1 MSQVKKL
8 QTGGIVKKEKQP
20 RLFKVGTREVD
31 LDSVLSR
38 ADRDVSNYL
47 KGKNWNQRKQQA
59 FLDAYSNIVNGMN
72 TGSITSRGLNRSY
85 TDSTGKLANAAKGF
99 DPVGEAAHFMD
110 DILDNTV
117 DYVKPEAPALDSYDK
132 DDIQRAFSNAILGG
146 NQMDE
151 DAARVWMDRD
161 THDKAGVY
169 STLNRQ
175 NAIADVLQNYLDN
188 IKDRDWDFTD
198 TPYRDKADLE
208 NTLRSA
214 IATFR
219 DGKYNNND
227 NSMLLKLGLSPNL
240 LLDKI
245 PQPEVQNVPASGKQT
260 ASSESSSSKSSTT
273 DSSNES
279 TPSTSSSSVSVFE
292 KAIQDRLMR
301 EYVNPSYKI
310 KDRDGVFLPKVS
322 DNLKSYAG
330 IFYDNKRQRNLLD
343 YIARLG
349 ATNLFDGNNLMRKVD
364 THYAINGQKQ
374 YRPLGQVLSNYL
386 NWFFTDSGSGNYA
399 RNVYS
404 SGLKDWYIVPGS
416 QKGATAV
423 LYNPHTGE
431 LRYTA
436 RYRIPDDW
444 NRIKRNSFRKAPVT
458 TKGPIDFSYHKEG
471 GVIKAQEGIQFISP
485 EAEAAYKAKQARK
498 KAQEPVVVDDINPDA
513 FMAYAKR
520 EGLDLPEDTQS
531 YVEGIKKNGY
541 KIVDDPVIRSYI
553 IGHNKNPEDLL
564 KFQQEVNDVHS
575 KGWLNGTVSGAAR
588 RLGAVADATSGVAA
602 FFPGAGSAVSLGAGA
617 LGTIANALADYNDPL
632 ISKGEATQNL
642 ANNIGLDLVGII
654 PGLKVGTNLGKAVRE
669 TTRGATK
676 VLGGLGLWNSATSLL
691 NSLNRSLSSP
701 EGFVEYWKNPSE
713 GDISALGGIGNLA
726 TAGGR
731 SYQWVKNKKS
741 SINDVDQS
749 KKTIETEENGRLN
762 NRTISTETYD
772 KLNNAKTA
780 EERNKILQDETGVK
794 DIVVRGEPEYSES
807 ATRTWYGKKTGDKV
821 TVKKG
826 IPSTPVFK
834 VTINKETGRI
844 TPLKQPTLWNSMT
857 NYKQRARYDLMQ
869 KNKKV
874 DYKKVQ
880 SGQNY
885 ISYID
890 PADGQIYY
898 LTKGVLYNSR
908 GRIIKPEYAGDIIQ
922 RAKQYRTGKVQH
934 PRNEDGTIADKSDS
948 EQSNTE
954 NKKFGGKLNYI
965 KQLGKYK
972 KGGIVK
978 TQQGL
983 DLSKANIPT
992 PNDPFSNL
1000 NSNLNVSS
1008 QSLGHRDK
1016 YWQEADAIQAANA
1029 NWDAPEQYRL
1039 FTRSGQA
1046 NNGFTYVP
1054 HLFQSN
1060 KKHSKT
1066 AAWDVNNN
1074 GLGDEAERQRAYA
1087 AWHNTVNMYDK
1098 PATQWAN
1105 WIYSQMNDSTK
1116 KAFRDNGVYNQD
1128 GSVNLTNFRKYLSGS
1143 VGELKGNASFDQTN
1157 QLFHTIG
1164 QGTTYYDPKA
1174 NKYYN
1179 SLPKGAEID
1188 GQLYMGDSGVVNV
1201 QNIKWNTPATTQEAT
1216 DKPGTTNDESSFKGN
1231 TGPDL
1236 SGAIKSIGKAIS
1248 GINPYPIIRLMQD
1261 LNANKKMTDEML
1273 KMQVPLVSSSDKQ
1286 MWVRGDLGTKQQYYN
1301 RGAQY
1306 DNWANRNL
1314 TSDANLIAAKQLDA
1328 MNLGNT
1334 ERAKGDLADNDR
1346 IFGTAKASTQL
1357 QFANQDQ
1364 RDKDFNT
1371 NNASLVGLANAKNN
1385 LRASLI
1391 SANQTSWDNYWSQK
1405 DYDWQKNQNQRRS
1418 YALNVASNNLQNDYD
1433 AKKEAITAGFN
1444 QWVKAHPNETDVT
1457 KYPGYNQMM
1466 RDIDNLSKQSKKDYL
1481 DLYGQIYG
1489 LSPYIAKDGTK
1500 LEQLR
1505 IKMQNKDNQLFMK
1518 GIENTIKRNTDLLK
1532 NLSGFT
1538 KDLIMQ
1544 AFKKS

>member
-8 QTGGIVKKEKQP
+8 QTGGIVKPEKQP

-38 ADRDVSNYL
+38 ADRQLSDYL
-47 KGKNWNQRKQQA
+47 KEKNWNQRKQQA
-59 FLDAYSNIVNGMN
+59 FLDAYSNIVNDMN

-85 TDSTGKLANAAKGF
+85 TDPTGKLQNVSKGF
-99 DPVGEAAHFMD
+99 DPVGEAAHFID
-110 DILDNTV
+110 DVLDNTV
-117 DYVKPEAPALDSYDK
+117 DYVKPEAPTLDSYDK

-151 DAARVWMDRD
+151 DAAKVWMDRD

-198 TPYRDKADLE
+198 TPYKDKADLE
-208 NTLRSA
+208 NTLRTA

-219 DGKYNNND
+219 DGKYNNAD

-240 LLDKI
+240 LLDKV
-245 PQPEVQNVPASGKQT
+245 PQPEVQNVPASEEQT
-260 ASSESSSSKSSTT
+260 SQSSSTKDNSKSTESSS
-273 DSSNES
+273 E
-279 TPSTSSSSVSVFE
+279 TSSSTASNEVPASD

-310 KDRDGVFLPKVS
+310 QDRDGTFLPRVS
-322 DNLKSYAG
+322 DNIKSYNA
-330 IFYDNKRQRNLLD
+330 IFFDTKRSRNLLN
-343 YIARLG
+343 YIAQLG
-349 ATNLFDGNNLMRKVD
+349 ATNLFDPKNLMRNVD
-364 THYAINGQKQ
+364 THYKINGQRVAK
-374 YRPLGQVLSNYL
+374 PLGQVLANYL
-386 NWFFTDSGSGNYA
+386 TWFFTDSGADSYV
-399 RNVYS
+399 RNIYS
-404 SGLKDWYIVPGS
+404 SGIKDWYIVPGS
-416 QKGATAV
+416 QNGASAV

-444 NRIKRNSFRKAPVT
+444 NRIKREAFRKKPT
-458 TKGPIDFSYHKEG
+458 PTKGPVDFSYHKEG
-471 GVIKAQEGIQFISP
+471 GVLKAQEGIQFISP
-485 EAEAAYKAKQARK
+485 EAKAAYEAKQARL
-498 KAQEPVVVDDINPDA
+498 KAQEPIVVNDIEPDA
-513 FMAYAKR
+513 FMAYVKR
-520 EGLDLPEDTQS
+520 EGWDMPEDTQD
-531 YVEGIKKNGY
+531 YINGIKKNGY

-553 IGHNKNPEDLL
+553 IGHNKTPEDLIR
-564 KFQQEVNDVHS
+564 FQQEVNDVHS
-575 KGWLNGTVSGAAR
+575 KGWLNGTVSGATR
-588 RLGAVADATSGVAA
+588 RVGALADATSGVAA

-632 ISKGEATQNL
+632 ITTGEATQNL
-642 ANNIGLDLVGII
+642 ANNIGLDLIGII
-654 PGLKVGTNLGKAVRE
+654 PGLKVGTNFGKAVR
-669 TTRGATK
+669 TTARGATK
-676 VLGGLGLWNSATSLL
+676 FFGGLGLLDAGKNLF
-691 NSLNRSLSSP
+691 NSLNRSLSNP

-713 GDISALGGIGNLA
+713 EDISALGGIGNLA
-726 TAGGR
+726 TVGGR

-741 SINDVDQS
+741 SINDIDQS

-762 NRTISTETYD
+762 NRTVITETYN
-772 KLNNAKTA
+772 KLNNAKSA
-780 EERNKILQDETGVK
+780 EERNKILQDETGIK
-794 DIVVRGEPEYSES
+794 DIVVRGEPEYSKS
-807 ATRTWYGKKTGDKV
+807 TNRTWYGKKTGDKV
-821 TVKKG
+821 TIKKG
-826 IPSTPVFK
+826 IPFTPVFK

-844 TPLKQPTLWNSMT
+844 TPLKQPTLWNSM
-857 NYKQRARYDLMQ
+857 NDYKQRARYDLMQ
-869 KNKKV
+869 KSKKI
-874 DYKKVQ
+874 DIKKVQ
-880 SGQNY
+880 SGENY

-898 LTKGVLYNSR
+898 LTKGTLYNSKGNVINKR
-908 GRIIKPEYAGDIIQ
+908 YAGDIIQ
-922 RAKQYRTGKVQH
+922 RAKQYRTGRVQH

-978 TQQGL
+978 AQQGL
-983 DLSKANIPT
+983 DLSKVNVPIL
-992 PNDPFSNL
+992 NDPFNNL

-1008 QSLGHRDK
+1008 QSLGRRDK

-1087 AWHNTVNMYDK
+1087 AWHNTVNLYDK

-1105 WIYSQMNDSTK
+1105 WIYSQMNNSTK
-1116 KAFRDNGVYNQD
+1116 KAFRDNGVYNAD
-1128 GSVNLTNFRKYLSGS
+1128 GSVNLANFRKYLNGA

-1164 QGTTYYDPKA
+1164 QGTTYYDPNT

-1179 SLPKGAEID
+1179 SLPKGAKID

-1201 QNIKWNTPATTQEAT
+1201 QNIKWNNPVSTAKQKAE
-1216 DKPGTTNDESSFKGN
+1216 GSQFRGN
-1231 TGPDL
+1231 ARPDL
-1236 SGAIKSIGKAIS
+1236 SGILKGVGRTIS
-1248 GINPYPIIRLMQD
+1248 SINPYPIIRLMQD
-1261 LNANKKMTDEML
+1261 LRANRRMTDEML
-1273 KMQVPLVSSSDKQ
+1273 KAQVPLVSNSDKQ
-1286 MWVRGDLGTKQQYYN
+1286 MWVRGDLSTKQQYYN

-1306 DNWANRNL
+1306 DNLANRNS

-1334 ERAKGDLADNDR
+1334 ERAKGDLADNNR
-1346 IFGTAKASTQL
+1346 IFDTSKASIQL

-1364 RDKDFNT
+1364 RDKDSNV
-1371 NNASLVGLANAKNN
+1371 NNEALVGLANARNN

-1391 SANQTSWDNYWSQK
+1391 SVNQTSWDNYLSQL

-1418 YALNVASNNLQNDYD
+1418 YALNVASNSLQNDYD
-1433 AKKEAITAGFN
+1433 TKRDAITAGFN

-1457 KYPGYNQMM
+1457 KYPGYYQMM
-1466 RDIDNLSKQSKKDYL
+1466 KDIDALGKKNKKEYL

-1489 LSPYIAKDGTK
+1489 LSPYTAKDGTK

-1544 AFKKS
+1544 AFKKL